1 MNTFTQNLEFSLN
14 ATVPVFLL
22 MVLGTFFRKI
32 GLLDEHSVKK
42 LNQFVFKALLP
53 ALLFKDLASADL
65 GSIWDTKFVLFC
77 FFSTLCCITIAAFL
91 SLLRKNKNERGE
103 IIQASYRSSAAVLG
117 MAFVSNIYGESTMV
131 APMIIGTVPLYNI
144 AAVTIL
150 SITSPDN
157 NKKEKQK
164 DIILKTVKEVITN
177 PIILGI
183 MAGLLWAIVKI
194 PQPEIFSKTISYL
207 ANISTPLSLIALGAS
222 FKLQDTKGNTLLSFG
237 IAALKLVV
245 FCAIF
250 LPAAIWLG
258 FRTEK
263 LISIL
268 VMLGSATTGSS
279 FVMAKNFGH
288 KGVITAYAVMLTT
301 LLSAITLTIWLFILK
316 TLNYI

>member
-1 MNTFTQNLEFSLN
+1 
-14 ATVPVFLL
+14 
-22 MVLGTFFRKI
+22 
-32 GLLDEHSVKK
+32 
-42 LNQFVFKALLP
+42 
-53 ALLFKDLASADL
+53 
-65 GSIWDTKFVLFC
+65 
-77 FFSTLCCITIAAFL
+77 
-91 SLLRKNKNERGE
+91 
-103 IIQASYRSSAAVLG
+103 
-117 MAFVSNIYGESTMV
+117 MV

-144 AAVTIL
+144 AAVTVL

-157 NKKEKQK
+157 NKKKNRK

-183 MAGLLWAIVKI
+183 IAGLLWAILKV
-194 PQPEIFSKTISYL
+194 PQPEIFSKTILYL

-245 FCAIF
+245 FCVIF
-250 LPAAIWLG
+250 LPVAIWLG

-288 KGVITAYAVMLTT
+288 KGAITAYVVMLTT